1 MTKLM
6 KLLTGAGAALV
17 LSACGQAQNTANQAP
32 PAPPVDQAAQAA
44 KAQLAQEKTNEMT
57 VESFFKPGI
66 TMDERLALMSPGY
79 IQHNPVFVRFGELNN
94 VQGRDAF
101 KLMLETLSKLRG
113 GGAPF
118 GPPPAGAAPKGPQ
131 PPQANFLYKVMA
143 DGDTVTVI
151 HQRYLPDP
159 QNKGKFYEVYGFD
172 TFRMEDGKIA
182 EHWDDATIPEKLPI
196 FLREPV
202 STIKFPKQT
211 QPVY

>member
-1 MTKLM
+1 MTKLLQ
-6 KLLTGAGAALV
+6 LLIGAGAALV
-17 LSACGQAQNTANQAP
+17 LSACGQAQNTAATQAA
-32 PAPPVDQAAQAA
+32 PAPVDQAAQAA
-44 KAQLAQEKTNEMT
+44 KARLAQQNTNEMT

-79 IQHNPVFVRFGELNN
+79 VQHNPVFVRFGELNN

-101 KLMLETLSKLRG
+101 KLMLETRSKLRG

-118 GPPPAGAAPKGPQ
+118 GPPPGAAKAKGPK

-143 DGDTVTVI
+143 DGDMVTVI
-151 HQRYLPDP
+151 HQRYMPDP
-159 QNKGKFYEVYGFD
+159 QHHGKFYEVFGFD
-172 TFRMEDGKIA
+172 TFRMENAKIA
-182 EHWDDATIPEKLPI
+182 EHWDDATIPAKLPI

-202 STIKFPKQT
+202 SKIKFPKQT